1 MSKSG
6 IKKKIKVLII
16 ENSKVDRKVLQT
28 MLSKST
34 YGVFE
39 IHACETFSTATQ
51 ILQKKKFDVAILD
64 LNLPDSL
71 GLDTLRKLNK
81 EFPNLPIVVNTGVY
95 QDEVGLKAITRG
107 AQDYLIKGK
116 YLAYGLSKALYYAI
130 ERKKAEQELAE
141 AYEQFKETQT
151 QLIQVEKMNV
161 VGSLASGVA
170 HEVKN
175 PLATIMYGIEF
186 LYTKLNTEDPQ
197 IIFTLGSIKDATR
210 RANDIIKDLL
220 DFASL
225 SRLQIK
231 SENFNK
237 VVDQSLNLI
246 RYQIDKQRIEVI
258 KNFMPALPEVK
269 IDVNRMEQVLLD
281 R

>member
-64 LNLPDSL
+64 LNLPDSR

-161 VGSLASGVA
+161 VPRSRFSRCISSMISCPVL
-170 HEVKN
+170 
-175 PLATIMYGIEF
+175 
-186 LYTKLNTEDPQ
+186 
-197 IIFTLGSIKDATR
+197 
-210 RANDIIKDLL
+210 
-220 DFASL
+220 L
-225 SRLQIK
+225 SRLAVG
-231 SENFNK
+231 S
-237 VVDQSLNLI
+237 SA
-246 RYQIDKQRIEVI
+246 RTIEGSVTRARATATRCCW
-258 KNFMPALPEVK
+258 PPESSVG
-269 IDVNRMEQVLLD
+269 R
-281 R
+281 